1 MVFLVRT
8 KWKFS
13 QTKCNLISKIVC
25 LLCCLDWSV
34 WCVLFTRIKKIHMQP
49 WSYFYFIYQLSVLT
63 DKTDFGKK
71 YLLFYSS
78 STQLSCLIF
87 HAEAATVKFKYI
99 HNHNLET
106 KSISSSLLVMKL
118 WLLMSWS
125 YFLLEHEAYSLHS
138 TKSILEPREEF
149 YISKMEI
156 KLKWMN
162 NILSRQKLSK

>member
-13 QTKCNLISKIVC
+13 QTKCNWISKIVC
-25 LLCCLDWSV
+25 LLSVDLTGQSDVFCC
-34 WCVLFTRIKKIHMQP
+34 LFTRIKNIHIQL

-138 TKSILEPREEF
+138 TKSILEPREELVL
-149 YISKMEI
+149 Y
-156 KLKWMN
+156 L
-162 NILSRQKLSK
+162 

>member
-1 MVFLVRT
+1 MVFSVRT
-8 KWKFS
+8 KWRT
-13 QTKCNLISKIVC
+13 TKSFRRRNVIWFQRLSVFCVDLTG
-25 LLCCLDWSV
+25 LSV

-106 KSISSSLLVMKL
+106 KSISLLSVGYETLTFDELIIFSLGA
-118 WLLMSWS
+118 WS
-125 YFLLEHEAYSLHS
+125 IFIAFHEIYFG
-138 TKSILEPREEF
+138 TKRGVL
-149 YISKMEI
+149 Y
-156 KLKWMN
+156 L
-162 NILSRQKLSK
+162 

>member
-25 LLCCLDWSV
+25 LLCWLDWSV
-34 WCVLFTRIKKIHMQP
+34 WCVLFTRIKKIHIQP

-106 KSISSSLLVMKL
+106 KSISLLSVGYETLTFDELIIFSLGA
-118 WLLMSWS
+118 WS
-125 YFLLEHEAYSLHS
+125 IFIAFHEIYLFWNQERS
-138 TKSILEPREEF
+138 F
-149 YISKMEI
+149 IS
-156 KLKWMN
+156 LKW
-162 NILSRQKLSK
+162 K